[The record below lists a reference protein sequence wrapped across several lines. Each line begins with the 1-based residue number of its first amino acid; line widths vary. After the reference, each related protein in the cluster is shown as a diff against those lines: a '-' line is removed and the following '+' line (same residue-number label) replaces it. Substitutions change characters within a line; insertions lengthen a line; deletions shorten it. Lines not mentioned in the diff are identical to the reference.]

1 MNDKRNK
8 NKQDFLLTFFDGEGY
23 QEKEVNGFFLV
34 KQWNKYTKEWN
45 VAIFTREGFT
55 KRKQFLQSWSG
66 TRRLPN

>member
-34 KQWNKYTKEWN
+34 KQWNKSTKNTAE
-45 VAIFTREGFT
+45 I
-55 KRKQFLQSWSG
+55 L
-66 TRRLPN
+66 